1 MNLCDEI
8 EIITDFVKV
17 DKKYLKLCKDD
28 KMDLLNTMISKFKDE
43 IMILKKDNTISKY
56 EFNNRYYNFYQLTD
70 IVKII
75 KLHNII
81 TEESIDR
88 VFKWC
93 NKSKSK
99 LFNLR
104 ITSNTLLV
112 DDGLAIMGE
121 SIKEGSYII

>member
-1 MNLCDEI
+1 MNICDEI

-28 KMDLLNTMISKFKDE
+28 KIDLLNTMINKFKDE

-70 IVKII
+70 IIKII
-75 KLHNII
+75 KLYNIV

-121 SIKEGSYII
+121 PIKERRCII

>member
-1 MNLCDEI
+1 MNICDEI

-17 DKKYLKLCKDD
+17 DKKYLKLCKD
-28 KMDLLNTMISKFKDE
+28 
-43 IMILKKDNTISKY
+43 

-70 IVKII
+70 IIKII
-75 KLHNII
+75 KLYNIV